1 MNLSLYT
8 IKRAELIWVNIWTY
22 LFLKHIF
29 IFIFIF
35 KLWFDFINEPSPSK
49 RTKLDR
55 VLFTNSCFQFLSI
68 FYKGHWFVWFCCTII
83 FLKNYF
89 VIPPPQISCL
99 FFFNW
104 LHTPTSSQTHDLP
117 KGDKRSTT
125 AQIENIMYVTYINS
139 NILSQ
144 NWF

>member
-35 KLWFDFINEPSPSK
+35 KLWFDFINDPSPSK

-89 VIPPPQISCL
+89 VIPPPPKYHVCFFLIDYTHPPVVKLMISRKGTRDQPLHKSKISCM
-99 FFFNW
+99 
-104 LHTPTSSQTHDLP
+104 LH
-117 KGDKRSTT
+117 
-125 AQIENIMYVTYINS
+125 
-139 NILSQ
+139 ILIRT
-144 NWF
+144 F